1 MVGLMKSISDAKSA
15 LSCIPSIRK
24 RQLEENITN
33 FDQLFTNKHT
43 CQKNQ
48 PAYFGTSMSFM
59 MKSSARGSLDLS
71 PSKDFNISISSGS
84 GNLAG
89 TVTLLANPIMLPFI
103 SKLARVWNSQK
114 DTSLQHPFSVVPYV
128 TNRGRLRPARGA
140 LSLYKIPLLS
150 KKPTWK
156 TKVYN

>member
-1 MVGLMKSISDAKSA
+1 
-15 LSCIPSIRK
+15 
-24 RQLEENITN
+24 
-33 FDQLFTNKHT
+33 
-43 CQKNQ
+43 
-48 PAYFGTSMSFM
+48 MSFM

-84 GNLAG
+84 GNIAG

-156 TKVYN
+156 IKVYNWLKGTETMSSLCRLFPKKKRNKELCRWSDLAIGRGLPSVFLHQKARDSRR